1 MKKVLCIMLFLSLI
15 LATVGCDKQEKQSK
29 EVEQSLIKT
38 AVMLDWTVNTN
49 HTGLYVAKE
58 KGYYEELGLEVDILE
73 MGDPGPAQLIAAGQL
88 DFGISYQEQVTNAR
102 AEDIPIVSIAAIIQH
117 NTSGFA
123 SLKEDELERPQDLEG
138 KNYGGWGSPMEH
150 AVISAIMKE
159 DGADPD
165 KVNYIDIGA
174 ADFFSVIGKQV
185 DFTWIFY
192 GWDGIRAKQE
202 NKPLN
207 IIMLKDFAEFLDYYT
222 PTIITSEKLI
232 EEEPDLVKKFMEAT
246 SKGYEFAIANPKEV
260 AEILV
265 KYAPELNK
273 EMVFESQEW
282 LAKQYQADASQW
294 GWQEKEVWERYALW
308 MEQQGLLSKMIES
321 ERAFT
326 NEFLP
331 EK

>member
-1 MKKVLCIMLFLSLI
+1 MCIVFI
-15 LATVGCDKQEKQSK
+15 ATLVGCNNNQGSQG
-29 EVEQSLIKT
+29 EVQQAPLKT
-38 AVMLDWTVNTN
+38 TVMLDWTVNTN

-58 KGYYEELGLEVDILE
+58 KGYFEEQGLVVEILE

-102 AEDIPIVSIAAIIQH
+102 AVDIPIVSLAAIIQH

-123 SLKEDELERPQDLEG
+123 SLSRDNVKRPKDLEG
-138 KNYGGWGSPMEH
+138 RSYGGWGSPMEH
-150 AVISAIMKE
+150 AVINAIMKE
-159 DGADPD
+159 DGADPE

-202 NKPLN
+202 NMSLN
-207 IIMLKDFAEFLDYYT
+207 IIMLKDFADFLDYYT

-232 EEEPDLVKKFMEAT
+232 DEQPELVHKFMEAT
-246 SKGYEFAIANPKEV
+246 SKGYEFAIEHPKE
-260 AEILV
+260 AADILL

-273 EMVFESQEW
+273 DLVEESQDW
-282 LAKQYQADASQW
+282 LAKQYQADAPQW
-294 GWQEKEVWERYALW
+294 GWQEKEVWERYARW
-308 MEQQGLLSKMIES
+308 MTEQDLLPKMIEP
-321 ERAFT
+321 EKAYT
-326 NEFLP
+326 NDFLP
-331 EK
+331 HR